1 MKAAPPADAVPIDL
15 RPTTVGVD
23 HDDIQIDLDDG
34 GAGGNMSNAIDLSD
48 GMADAEAALEAMQS
62 FRLAEAALQRNDVAG
77 AEKLAMKA
85 VEGDPTQADYLSL
98 LAWIR
103 ALGNAP
109 AAVEEAISTMSD
121 VISDDPSN
129 ERALFYRAKL
139 YARANRVQEAL
150 ADLDELLA
158 ANPHHREAASEA
170 RQLKQRA

>member
-1 MKAAPPADAVPIDL
+1 MKAGSPIAMPPTPASSSN
-15 RPTTVGVD
+15 GVD
-23 HDDIQIDLDDG
+23 STDEIEIELDDG
-34 GAGGNMSNAIDLSD
+34 AAPSMANAIDLSD

-77 AEKLAMKA
+77 AEKLARKA

-109 AAVEEAISTMSD
+109 AAVEEAIQTMSD
-121 VISDDPSN
+121 VITEDPSN

-139 YARANRVQEAL
+139 FARTNRIKEAI
-150 ADLDELLA
+150 ADYDELLG
-158 ANPHHREAASEA
+158 ANPHHREAAAE
-170 RQLKQRA
+170 RRKLQ